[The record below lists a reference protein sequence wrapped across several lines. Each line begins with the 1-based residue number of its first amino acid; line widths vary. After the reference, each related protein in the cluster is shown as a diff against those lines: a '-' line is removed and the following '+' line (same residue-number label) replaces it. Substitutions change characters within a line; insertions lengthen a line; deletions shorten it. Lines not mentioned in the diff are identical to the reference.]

1 MVPEHPPE
9 GFVYFIGRVLAQD
22 ELFHFVVAVQ
32 PVGRGEVNKAGKC
45 PRSAARFLKVINN
58 FKYLEDF
65 EG

>member
-32 PVGRGEVNKAGKC
+32 PVGRGEVNKAGILSIWKI
-45 PRSAARFLKVINN
+45 LKV
-58 FKYLEDF
+58 KS
-65 EG
+65 

>member
-45 PRSAARFLKVINN
+45 PRSAARFLKFSV
-58 FKYLEDF
+58 
-65 EG
+65 